1 MASELPDWVRGERH
15 DLARHIVDEARA
27 NRDALF
33 QTMYVG
39 QAALRIM
46 RGAGQRGDAEA
57 VLAALI
63 ADLEIE
69 IQNCASDLL
78 AAADLAHAGVRETHF
93 RGRVAASI
101 LHRFNTLIAAGR
113 QAVAIHQEDQ
123 DHEHGSP

>member
-27 NRDALF
+27 NHDALF

-39 QAALRIM
+39 HAALRIM

-63 ADLEIE
+63 AELEIE

-78 AAADLAHAGVRETHF
+78 AATDLSAAQVSEVHF

-101 LHRFNTLIAAGR
+101 LHRFNTLISAGR
-113 QAVAIHQEDQ
+113 QAAAIYQEDQ
-123 DHEHGSP
+123 DHERSPP